1 MRIFIIFLLLM
12 PCVSA
17 LAVTPTTVSDNFLV
31 INTLD
36 EQSDFIIKSGF
47 HEERITLDAK
57 AQQEFFIND
66 DYSEAIYI
74 YEIQDIEGLGVVNS
88 IKLDVDKEERQGLLL
103 DDVLIAKD
111 FGIYWIWILVGITVV
126 SGVFIFRKKLFSVVK
141 YFKNL

>member
-1 MRIFIIFLLLM
+1 MKFFIIFLLLM

-47 HEERITLDAK
+47 FEERITLDAK

-74 YEIQDIEGLGVVNS
+74 YEIQDIEGLGIVNS
-88 IKLDVDKEERQGLLL
+88 IKLDVDKEARQRLLL
-103 DDVLIAKD
+103 DDVMIAKD
-111 FGIYWIWILVGITVV
+111 FGTYWIWILVGITVV
-126 SGVFIFRKKLFSVVK
+126 SGVWVFRKRLISIVK
-141 YFKNL
+141 

>member
-1 MRIFIIFLLLM
+1 MKFLIFLILLM

-31 INTLD
+31 INTLN

-47 HEERITLDAK
+47 FEERITLDAK
-57 AQQEFFIND
+57 GQQEFFIND

-74 YEIQDIEGLGVVNS
+74 YEIQDIEGLGIINS
-88 IKLDVDKEERQGLLL
+88 IKLDVDKEERQRLLL

-126 SGVFIFRKKLFSVVK
+126 SGVWVFRKKIKKVIK
-141 YFKNL
+141 